1 VLSFGFFSTH
11 GFGPRLELLEEMQD
25 TQDAEQLSEIKSEH
39 VKEGEEEEAAETAED
54 AVPPAEAAAVSR
66 SDQKKTKTIRIP
78 PIWVPSDQRTHAALI
93 YTYFRA
99 QTSTFLP
106 PDPVP
111 EPPHIVMI
119 FDAYK
124 KKDLAILLETCR
136 DDIPLYGFFNSD
148 NPQTAVF
155 IANSV
160 EKYNAKPY
168 VP

>member
-1 VLSFGFFSTH
+1 MV
-11 GFGPRLELLEEMQD
+11 E
-25 TQDAEQLSEIKSEH
+25 A
-39 VKEGEEEEAAETAED
+39 EEEEEKEEGAGEIPNDEE
-54 AVPPAEAAAVSR
+54 VEAAAAAEADPCPAEPPPLPQPEEKQS
-66 SDQKKTKTIRIP
+66 KTKTIRIP

-99 QTSTFLP
+99 QTATFLP

-111 EPPHIVMI
+111 EPPHIVMT

-124 KKDLAILLETCR
+124 KKDLGVILETCR
-136 DDIPLYGFFNSD
+136 EDIPLYGFFTSD

>member
-1 VLSFGFFSTH
+1 
-11 GFGPRLELLEEMQD
+11 M
-25 TQDAEQLSEIKSEH
+25 
-39 VKEGEEEEAAETAED
+39 AETLKQQSVEQKDSDSTPND
-54 AVPPAEAAAVSR
+54 APCGDEEPETDPEPAPAPVPEQERP
-66 SDQKKTKTIRIP
+66 KKTKTVRIP

-93 YTYFRA
+93 YTYFRG
-99 QTSTFLP
+99 QTSAFLP

-111 EPPHIVMI
+111 EPPHIVMT

-124 KKDLAILLETCR
+124 KKDLALILETCR
-136 DDIPLYGFFNSD
+136 EDIPLYGFFTSD

-168 VP
+168 MP